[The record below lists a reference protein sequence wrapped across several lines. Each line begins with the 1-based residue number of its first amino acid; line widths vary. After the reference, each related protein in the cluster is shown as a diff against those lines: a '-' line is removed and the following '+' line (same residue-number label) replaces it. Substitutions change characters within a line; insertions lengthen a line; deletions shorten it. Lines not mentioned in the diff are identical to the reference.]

1 MDVTDPAAMLVAPC
15 GVTFAFWP
23 TWTVPIE
30 ASGTLTVTSTAP
42 VPTMTT
48 LLPWLEAPFTRLTE
62 PTVPPIEDFRVAEVR
77 SACAVLSAASALVTA
92 AWSVTSRE
100 ALDWP
105 VPLGSPPE
113 VGAAAD

>member
-1 MDVTDPAAMLVAPC
+1 MAVTEPAAMLVAPC

-23 TWTVPIE
+23 MWTVPIE

-77 SACAVLSAASALVTA
+77 SACALISAASALVTA
-92 AWSVTSRE
+92 A
-100 ALDWP
+100 
-105 VPLGSPPE
+105 
-113 VGAAAD
+113 

>member
-1 MDVTDPAAMLVAPC
+1 MEVTEPAAMLVAPC

-23 TWTVPIE
+23 MWTAPIE

-48 LLPWLEAPFTRLTE
+48 VLPWLEAPFTKLTE

-77 SACAVLSAASALVTA
+77 SACAPISAASALVTA
-92 AWSVTSRE
+92 A
-100 ALDWP
+100 
-105 VPLGSPPE
+105 
-113 VGAAAD
+113 

>member
-1 MDVTDPAAMLVAPC
+1 MEVTEPAAMLVAPC

-23 TWTVPIE
+23 MWTVPIE

-48 LLPWLEAPFTRLTE
+48 LLPWLEAPFTGLTE

-77 SACAVLSAASALVTA
+77 SACALISAASALVTA
-92 AWSVTSRE
+92 A
-100 ALDWP
+100 
-105 VPLGSPPE
+105 
-113 VGAAAD
+113 